1 MRCAAKVAVTD
12 DLNRWTNLMFAV
24 IGAIIIFFTT
34 ALGWV
39 AIVLAARE
47 AWKAWKEHERA
58 RRAS

>member
-1 MRCAAKVAVTD
+1 
-12 DLNRWTNLMFAV
+12 MFAV

-47 AWKAWKEHERA
+47 AWKAWKAWKEHERA